1 MAISK
6 IISSSISDNTV
17 VAADVGPN
25 AITASELADDAVDT
39 AAIANDAVTGAKI
52 ENNPTI
58 AGNLTVD
65 GTSTLTGA
73 LSVDT
78 ISEKTSANGVSI
90 DGLKIKD
97 YQLMYGSNVGLKID
111 SNGTAYHPNPIWVRP
126 SSSTHVF
133 NTDNTVLP
141 FDEKTNGSVLGKAAF
156 NTTTYK
162 FTAPV
167 AGAYLSSLTSMTLDD
182 GQRNGEVMQYVN
194 GSEVTPRVYTTG
206 GYTTAGNGHNGFCN
220 TQILQLAANDVLHW
234 QTSALNIY
242 MFRAYCGWFIY
253 FLG

>member
-1 MAISK
+1 MS
-6 IISSSISDNTV
+6 V
-17 VAADVGPN
+17 VQ
-25 AITASELADDAVDT
+25 
-39 AAIANDAVTGAKI
+39 
-52 ENNPTI
+52 NN
-58 AGNLTVD
+58 
-65 GTSTLTGA
+65 
-73 LSVDT
+73 T
-78 ISEKTSANGVSI
+78 ISTNSITEATSANGVSI

-133 NTDNTVLP
+133 TTDSAVLP
-141 FDEKTNGSVLGKAAF
+141 FDEKSNGSVLGKAAF

-194 GSEVTPRVYTTG
+194 GSEVTPRVYTSSHEWQNTVG
-206 GYTTAGNGHNGFCN
+206 AHYKGHNGFSN
-220 TQILQLAANDVLHW
+220 TGILQLAENDVLHW

-242 MFRAYCGWFIY
+242 MFRSYTGWFIY

>member
-1 MAISK
+1 MATEKISTS
-6 IISSSISDNTV
+6 II
-17 VAADVGPN
+17 
-25 AITASELADDAVDT
+25 ADDAVSTDQ
-39 AAIANDAVTGAKI
+39 IANNASISTSGNIATTGSG
-52 ENNPTI
+52 T
-58 AGNLTVD
+58 LTVA

-126 SSSTHVF
+126 SSSTHTF
-133 NTDNTVLP
+133 STDNAVLP
-141 FDEKTNGSVLGKAAF
+141 FDEKSNGSTLGKAAF

-167 AGAYLSSLTSMTLDD
+167 AGAYLSSLTGMTLDN
-182 GQRNGEVMQYVN
+182 GQRNAEVMQYVN
-194 GSEVTPRVYTTG
+194 GSEVTPRVYTSSHTNNSG
-206 GYTTAGNGHNGFCN
+206 QHGHNGFSN
-220 TQILQLAANDVLHW
+220 TQIIQLAANDVLHW
-234 QTSALNIY
+234 QTSALDVY
-242 MFRAYCGWFIY
+242 MYRAYTGWFIY

>member
-1 MAISK
+1 MATEKISTS
-6 IISSSISDNTV
+6 II
-17 VAADVGPN
+17 
-25 AITASELADDAVDT
+25 ADDAVSTDQ
-39 AAIANDAVTGAKI
+39 IANNASISTSGNIATTGSG
-52 ENNPTI
+52 T
-58 AGNLTVD
+58 LTVA

-126 SSSTHVF
+126 SSSTHTF
-133 NTDNTVLP
+133 TTDNAVLP
-141 FDEKTNGSVLGKAAF
+141 FNEKSNGSVLGKAAF

-167 AGAYLSSLTSMTLDD
+167 AGAYLSSLSGMTLDD

-194 GSEVTPRVYTTG
+194 GSEVTPRVYTTSHNNS
-206 GYTTAGNGHNGFCN
+206 ANQNGHNGFSN
-220 TQILQLAANDVLHW
+220 TQVMQLAANDVLHW
-234 QTSALNIY
+234 QTSVLNIY
-242 MFRAYCGWFIY
+242 MHRAYTGWFIY